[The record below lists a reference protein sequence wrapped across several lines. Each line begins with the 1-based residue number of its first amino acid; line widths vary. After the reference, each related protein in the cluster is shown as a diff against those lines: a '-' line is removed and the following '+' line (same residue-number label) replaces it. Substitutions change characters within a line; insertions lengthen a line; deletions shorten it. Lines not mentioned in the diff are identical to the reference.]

1 MKHVLVLLW
10 MLCSAGLAAAQE
22 RTEPG
27 FAERRVGGDLF
38 VGGGS
43 VAVSEPVR
51 GDLFAGAGSIDVD
64 AAVSGDAVLAGGKV
78 RLSAEVSRN
87 AYAGGGQV
95 NLLAKVGGNARLAG
109 GQVELAPKSE
119 VAGNLSVAGGQ
130 VRLLGT
136 IGGHVQAAGG
146 RLLIDGPVGG
156 DVIATSGRVV
166 LGPNARIAGKLRHR
180 SGELERDAAAQ
191 VSGGVEPLLPRL
203 RRGEKAS
210 AAEPAAAAPRERGW
224 AFPVGLW
231 TVGLMLLA
239 ALLLAM
245 APVASTHVT
254 RTWREKIG
262 SSLLAGFALLVCV
275 PVAVLLFAITI
286 IGIPVAIA
294 LLASYLTLIAI
305 AYVASAVGAGDWALQ
320 RWRQADA
327 AKLGWR
333 IGAACVALVVL
344 ALLTSLPWLS
354 ALVTFF
360 AVIAG
365 LGAIV
370 LAVFGRSPR
379 LAA

>member
-1 MKHVLVLLW
+1 MRLVMTLL
-10 MLCSAGLAAAQE
+10 LAALVAPLAGAQDAS
-22 RTEPG
+22 PG
-27 FAERRVGGDLF
+27 VAERRIGGDLF

-51 GDLFAGAGSIDVD
+51 GDLFAGGGSIDVD
-64 AAVSGDAVLAGGKV
+64 AGVTGDAVIAGGKV

-109 GQVELAPKSE
+109 GQVELAPKSD

-136 IGGHVQAAGG
+136 VGGHVQAAGG

-156 DVIATSGRVV
+156 DVIATSGRIV

-180 SGELERDAAAQ
+180 SGEIERDAGAQ
-191 VSGGVEPLLPRL
+191 VAGGVEMLLPAL

-210 AAEPAAAAPRERGW
+210 VAEPPPPPHRRGW
-224 AFPVGLW
+224 GFPVGLW

-245 APVASTHVT
+245 APAASMQVT
-254 RTWREKIG
+254 RAWREKIG

-320 RWRQADA
+320 RWRAADA
-327 AKLGWR
+327 ARLGWR

-370 LAVFGRSPR
+370 LAVFGKAGRP
-379 LAA
+379 AAAA